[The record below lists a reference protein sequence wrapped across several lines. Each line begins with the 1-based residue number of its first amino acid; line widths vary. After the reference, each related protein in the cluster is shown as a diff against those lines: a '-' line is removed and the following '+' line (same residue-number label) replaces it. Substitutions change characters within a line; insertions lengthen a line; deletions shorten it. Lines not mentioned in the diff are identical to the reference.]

1 MLPHAAQLLN
11 RDFGNSVEWQV
22 AEARTQL
29 GSLEQLIAK
38 SAEQGVAAHEV
49 ERGLFDGVLRLGF
62 ILFGAFL
69 KLVGPG
75 DLGETATLDDGRVV
89 PRLKEQHIR
98 RLLTVFGSF
107 DISRWVYAQRDGQKI
122 ELAPTD
128 QRLQLPESD
137 LSYLLQEW
145 DQMLGIEHAF
155 GKVRDTLDAIL
166 RQKQSIDTLER
177 NNQQM
182 AETVLEF
189 HESQPPVKPSEEA
202 KFLVVTE
209 DNKGIPMV
217 RLPEQKPAGA
227 HRNKGEKA
235 NKKQMA
241 CIGCVYSV
249 DPHVRTVEELL
260 AILFR
265 DPDRPQTKPPEAKQ
279 KRYWAE
285 LTRQIEDDI
294 WVRGQD
300 MVFAHMGDEIA
311 LRRRPK
317 QVLIHLCDGQKSLET
332 DRQDYLPTDA
342 NAVDI
347 LDLMHAIPRL
357 WEAAHVFHDE
367 GSKEA
372 SAFVRERL
380 HRVLN
385 GDVAGVV
392 HGLRYLGTVR
402 GLKGANWQRLHKACN
417 FMKANE
423 HRMRYNDYLKAGY
436 PIATGVI
443 EGACRHIIKD
453 RMERAGMRWQVPGA
467 QAMLHL
473 RAVSASG
480 DWEPFQQFRID
491 SENQRLYPN
500 KRAIENIDWPF
511 TLAV

>member
-1 MLPHAAQLLN
+1 MLPHTAQILK
-11 RDFGNSVEWQV
+11 RDFSDSVEWQV

-49 ERGLFDGVLRLGF
+49 ERGLFDGVLQIGF
-62 ILFGAFL
+62 ALFSAFL

-75 DLGETATLDDGRVV
+75 DLGKTATLDDGRVV
-89 PRLKEQHIR
+89 PRLEGQHIR

-107 DISRWVYAQRDGQKI
+107 DISRWVYAQREGQKI

-128 QRLQLPESD
+128 QRLQLPESE

-155 GKVRDTLDAIL
+155 GKVRDTLNTIL
-166 RQKQSIDTLER
+166 RHKQSIDTLER

-182 AETVLEF
+182 SETVLEF
-189 HESQPPVKPSEEA
+189 HESQPPVKPADEA
-202 KFLVVTE
+202 EFLVVTE

-217 RLPEQKPAGA
+217 RPPEQKPAGA

-249 DPHVRTVEELL
+249 DRHVRTIEELV

-265 DPDRPQTKPPEAKQ
+265 DPDRPQTKPPTAMQ

-285 LTRQIEDDI
+285 LTRPIGDGF

-300 MVFAHMGDEIA
+300 MVFVHMSHEIEQ
-311 LRRRPK
+311 RRRPG
-317 QVLIHLCDGQKSLET
+317 QVLIHLCDGQKSLQT
-332 DRQDYLPTDA
+332 DRQVYLPTDA
-342 NAVDI
+342 NTVDI

-357 WEAAHVFHDE
+357 WEAAHVFHSE

-380 HRVLN
+380 HRVLS

-402 GLKGANWQRLHKACN
+402 GLKGAHRQRLCKACD
-417 FMKANE
+417 FLKANE
-423 HRMRYNDYLKAGY
+423 HRMRYSEYLKAGY

-443 EGACRHIIKD
+443 EGACRHVIKD

-467 QAMLHL
+467 QAMLEL
-473 RAVSASG
+473 RAVSTSG
-480 DWEPFQQFRID
+480 DWESFQQFRVR
-491 SENQRLYPN
+491 SENLRLYPN
-500 KRAIENIDWPF
+500 KRTIENIDWPF

>member
-1 MLPHAAQLLN
+1 MLPHAAQLLK
-11 RDFGNSVEWQV
+11 RDFSDSVEWQV
-22 AEARTQL
+22 AEARAQL
-29 GSLEQLIAK
+29 GFLEQWIAK
-38 SAEQGVAAHEV
+38 SAEQGVPAHEV
-49 ERGLFDGVLRLGF
+49 ERGLFDGILRLGF
-62 ILFGAFL
+62 TLFGAFL
-69 KLVGPG
+69 KLVGPS

-89 PRLKEQHIR
+89 PRLEEQHTR
-98 RLLTVFGSF
+98 RLLTVFGPF

-128 QRLQLPESD
+128 QRLQLPESE

-155 GKVRDTLDAIL
+155 GKVRDTLDTIL
-166 RQKQSIDTLER
+166 RLRQSIDTLQR
-177 NNQQM
+177 NNRQM
-182 AETVLEF
+182 SETVLEF

-202 KFLVVTE
+202 EFLVVSE
-209 DNKGIPMV
+209 DNKGVPMV
-217 RLPEQKPAGA
+217 RPPEQKPVGA

-249 DPHVRTVEELL
+249 DPHARTPEELL

-265 DPDRPQTKPPEAKQ
+265 DPDRPQSKPPAAKQ

-285 LTRQIEDDI
+285 LTRQIDDI
-294 WVRGQD
+294 RVRGQD
-300 MVFAHMGDEIA
+300 MVFAHMGDEIER
-311 LRRRPK
+311 RRRPG
-317 QVLIHLCDGQKSLET
+317 QMLVHLCDGQKSLET

-342 NAVDI
+342 KTVDI

-357 WEAAHVFHDE
+357 WDAAHVFHSE

-380 HRVLN
+380 LQVLH
-385 GDVAGVV
+385 GDVGGVV

-417 FMKANE
+417 FLKANE

-443 EGACRHIIKD
+443 EGACRHVIKD

-480 DWEPFQQFRID
+480 DWELFQQFRVE

-500 KRAIENIDWPF
+500 KRALENRDWAF

>member
-1 MLPHAAQLLN
+1 MLPHTAQLLN
-11 RDFGNSVEWQV
+11 RDFRDSVEWQV

-29 GSLEQLIAK
+29 GSLEELIAK

-62 ILFGAFL
+62 TLFRAFL

-75 DLGETATLDDGRVV
+75 DLGETATLDDGRVL
-89 PRLKEQHIR
+89 PRLTEQRTR
-98 RLLTVFGSF
+98 RLLTVFGAF
-107 DISRWVYAQRDGQKI
+107 DISRRVYAQRDGQKI

-128 QRLQLPESD
+128 QRLQLPESE

-155 GKVRDTLDAIL
+155 GKVRDTLNTIL
-166 RQKQSIDTLER
+166 RLKQSIDTLER
-177 NNQQM
+177 NNRQM
-182 AETVLEF
+182 SETVLDF
-189 HESQPPVKPSEEA
+189 HESQPPVQPSEEA
-202 KFLVVTE
+202 EFLVVTE

-217 RLPEQKPAGA
+217 RPPEQKPIGA
-227 HRNKGEKA
+227 HRSKGEKA

-249 DPHVRTVEELL
+249 DAHVRTAEELV

-265 DPDRPQTKPPEAKQ
+265 DPDRPQTKPPEARQ
-279 KRYWAE
+279 KHYWAE

-300 MVFAHMGDEIA
+300 MVFAHMADEIEQ
-311 LRRRPK
+311 RRRPG
-317 QVLIHLCDGQKSLET
+317 QVLVHLCDGQKSLQT

-342 NAVDI
+342 NTVDI

-357 WEAAHVFHDE
+357 WEAAHVFHSE
-367 GSKEA
+367 GSEEA

-380 HRVLN
+380 LYVLD
-385 GDVAGVV
+385 GDVGGVV
-392 HGLRYLGTVR
+392 HRLRYLGTVR
-402 GLKGANWQRLHKACN
+402 GLKGANRQRLHKVCN
-417 FMKANE
+417 FLKANE
-423 HRMRYNDYLKAGY
+423 HRMRYDEYLQAGY

-443 EGACRHIIKD
+443 EGACRHVVKD

-480 DWEPFQQFRID
+480 DWESFQQFRID

-500 KRAIENIDWPF
+500 KRALENIDWPF